1 MKAKSRL
8 SFIDKVILWLNVI
21 LALSIL
27 ISYIAPFADPKTFWV
42 FAFFGL
48 AYPILLVAN
57 LIMVG
62 YWLLRRKWHFF
73 ISVACIL
80 CGWTVLNN
88 TIGFRAGDNYQDAKG
103 GGRPM
108 DTGNVRVM
116 TYNVHNFKKY
126 GSKNDISTKHEILDI
141 INHEHPDIIG
151 FQEFYSRM
159 HGEYDMR
166 DSLVKIMGPGFYYF
180 EPVIYNST
188 EAIGIAIFS
197 KFPIK
202 AHGLIRFSDKASEN
216 ECIYIDV
223 QKGDQMFRMYSVH
236 LQSIRFDPEDYKY
249 INSITGNEKTDKS
262 SARRLG
268 SKLKTAFIRRSDQ
281 VVKIK
286 ESAAQCPYPYI
297 ISGDFNDT
305 PSSYAVNYMATGLKN
320 AFHEKGSG
328 FGRTYN
334 GNFPNY
340 QIDYIMASPQ
350 FKVASYQIV
359 EKKLS
364 DHYPVRSDLILSR

>member
-1 MKAKSRL
+1 MAKTKL

-21 LALSIL
+21 LCLSLL
-27 ISYIAPFADPKTFWV
+27 ISYLAPFTDPKTAWE

-48 AYPILLVAN
+48 AYPVLLTAN
-57 LIMVG
+57 VIMTI
-62 YWLLRRKWHFF
+62 YWLLRRKIYFLLPV
-73 ISVACIL
+73 ICIL

-88 TIGFRAGDNYQDAKG
+88 TVGFRAPDSYEKG
-103 GGRPM
+103 NAVKPT
-108 DTGNVRVM
+108 DTNTIRVL
-116 TYNVHNFKKY
+116 TYNVHNFKRY

-141 INHEHPDIIG
+141 ISHEQPDVLGI
-151 FQEFYSRM
+151 QEFYTRK

-166 DSLVKIMGPGFYYF
+166 DSIVKMMGPGNYYF
-180 EPVIYNST
+180 EPVVFNST

-197 KFPIK
+197 KFPIMG
-202 AHGLIRFSDKASEN
+202 HGLIQFTNKASEN

-223 QKGDQMFRMYSVH
+223 KKGNRTIRIYSVH

-249 INSITGNEKTDKS
+249 INNITHEGTTDVT

-268 SKLKTAFIRRSDQ
+268 SKLKLAFLKRSDQ
-281 VVKIK
+281 AIKIK
-286 ESAAQCPYPYI
+286 ENAAQCPYPYI

-305 PSSYAVNYMATGLKN
+305 PSSFAVNYVAKGLKN

-350 FKVASYQIV
+350 FDVVSYNIT

-364 DHYPVRSDLILSR
+364 DHYPVRSDLVLK